1 MPFFSVAVHSAAVE
15 HSLTLRNVYR
25 SKWLLQVLR
34 ELPTNLAV
42 FVLQASAVP
51 LNVQLPALPE
61 DLHGLAVQAAF
72 PDIVARGC
80 LSLDVA
86 LVGTAAATAALSA
99 FPGLLQQAQQTAN
112 LIQISMRGING
123 SRSTRLEARSS
134 VEKGIELLKA
144 ALCCAFTSEPVAV
157 DLSGIEMPFKVINEI
172 LEALAA
178 VSGTTSL
185 DMCVS
190 DRYSKDACVPLWR
203 SLAKLTGLHS
213 LCFYYRT
220 LKTATWTQSA
230 TSPASGGL

>member
-1 MPFFSVAVHSAAVE
+1 MPFFSVAVHSAAVD

-134 VEKGIELLKA
+134 VCLL
-144 ALCCAFTSEPVAV
+144 
-157 DLSGIEMPFKVINEI
+157 
-172 LEALAA
+172 
-178 VSGTTSL
+178 
-185 DMCVS
+185 
-190 DRYSKDACVPLWR
+190 Y
-203 SLAKLTGLHS
+203 
-213 LCFYYRT
+213 
-220 LKTATWTQSA
+220 
-230 TSPASGGL
+230 TSPSPRD